1 MDEEIKRLKREY
13 EKILEQ
19 ITQYES
25 SERAGLIIETEELMK
40 QQRDLYDRGRAVVQK
55 LRQLGYKTNLLPHT
69 SGIFF

>member
-1 MDEEIKRLKREY
+1 MDEEIKKLKREH
-13 EKILEQ
+13 EAILEQ

-55 LRQLGYKTNLLPHT
+55 LRQLGYR
-69 SGIFF
+69 I

>member
-25 SERAGLIIETEELMK
+25 SERAGLIIESEELMK

-55 LRQLGYKTNLLPHT
+55 LRQLGYK
-69 SGIFF
+69 I

>member
-55 LRQLGYKTNLLPHT
+55 LRQLGYK
-69 SGIFF
+69 I

>member
-55 LRQLGYKTNLLPHT
+55 LRQLGYR
-69 SGIFF
+69 I

>member
-1 MDEEIKRLKREY
+1 MDKEIKKLKREY
-13 EKILEQ
+13 EAILEQ

-55 LRQLGYKTNLLPHT
+55 LRQLGYK
-69 SGIFF
+69 I

>member
-1 MDEEIKRLKREY
+1 MDEEIKGLKREY
-13 EKILEQ
+13 EAILEQ

-55 LRQLGYKTNLLPHT
+55 LRKLGYK
-69 SGIFF
+69 I

>member
-55 LRQLGYKTNLLPHT
+55 LRLLGYK
-69 SGIFF
+69 I

>member
-1 MDEEIKRLKREY
+1 MDEEVKKLKRKY
-13 EKILEQ
+13 EAILEQ

-55 LRQLGYKTNLLPHT
+55 LRQLGYR
-69 SGIFF
+69 I

>member
-13 EKILEQ
+13 ESILKQ

-55 LRQLGYKTNLLPHT
+55 LRQLGYR
-69 SGIFF
+69 I

>member
-1 MDEEIKRLKREY
+1 MDEEIKKLKRKY
-13 EKILEQ
+13 EAILEQ

-55 LRQLGYKTNLLPHT
+55 LRQLGYR
-69 SGIFF
+69 I

>member
-1 MDEEIKRLKREY
+1 MDEEVKRLKREY
-13 EKILEQ
+13 EVILEQ

-55 LRQLGYKTNLLPHT
+55 LRQLGYR
-69 SGIFF
+69 I

>member
-1 MDEEIKRLKREY
+1 MDEEIKELKREY

-55 LRQLGYKTNLLPHT
+55 LRQLGYR
-69 SGIFF
+69 I

>member
-1 MDEEIKRLKREY
+1 MDEEIKKLKREY
-13 EKILEQ
+13 KAILEQ

-55 LRQLGYKTNLLPHT
+55 LRQLGYR
-69 SGIFF
+69 I